1 MSDTRSSPDFRRTPM
16 RVLRAIG
23 DGMLVG
29 HDDVVTNWVTHR
41 PALADPLG
49 NLRLGAITFVADGA
63 GGLAGGLACDE
74 GRWVVTTDLEVRLLG
89 PVTGGR
95 VRIEGRVLR
104 VGSTTV
110 VCDLDLFD
118 DATGARVGAG
128 SITNHALETPTAPAR
143 NLWTRGVVTPN
154 DGDLPPGDLA
164 DLIGLRPAGEGAVEV
179 PMSDEVRNPWGIMH
193 GGVVAIGAEEA
204 VLRHPAA
211 AGGSV
216 TGMLVRYLSP
226 TRTGPARFEA
236 ELLGEGAYG
245 TLFRVRATDVGAG
258 RTTGEATVTI
268 TRP

>member
-1 MSDTRSSPDFRRTPM
+1 MSDTRSSPDFRSTPM

-63 GGLAGGLACDE
+63 GGLAGGLACGE

-104 VGSTTV
+104 VGATTV

-164 DLIGLRPAGEGAVEV
+164 ALIGLRPAGEGVVEV

-193 GGVVAIGAEEA
+193 GGIVAIGAEEA
-204 VLRHPAA
+204 VLRHPAT

-216 TGMLVRYLSP
+216 TGMLVRYLAP

-245 TLFRVRATDVGAG
+245 TLFRVRATDAGAG
-258 RTTGEATVTI
+258 RTTGVATLTVT
-268 TRP
+268 RP